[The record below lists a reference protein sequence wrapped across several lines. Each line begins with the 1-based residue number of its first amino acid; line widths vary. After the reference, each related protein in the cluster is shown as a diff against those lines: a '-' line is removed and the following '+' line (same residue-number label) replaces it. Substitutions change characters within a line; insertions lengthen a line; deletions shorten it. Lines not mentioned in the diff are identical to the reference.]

1 VPKVKARA
9 AAVARFIAED
19 GHAQLV
25 LYDDGALMLE
35 VPYKDAVQIAK
46 WGQRT
51 VPDLGRRTGNV
62 PRMVEDCAMPTKETP

>member
-1 VPKVKARA
+1 MPKVKPSSAV
-9 AAVARFIAED
+9 VARFIAED

-35 VPYKDAVQIAK
+35 VPYKDPVQIAK

-51 VPDLGRRTGNV
+51 VPDLGRRTGAV
-62 PRMVEDCAMPTKETP
+62 PRMVQECAMPTKETP